1 MGIPHRNNYLIKLT
15 VGKEGETNMEID
27 AFPPNIEPRNGH
39 STFIMKDYLF
49 VAFGDRDYFEYID
62 LTRVDSEF

>member
-1 MGIPHRNNYLIKLT
+1 MI
-15 VGKEGETNMEID
+15 MD
-27 AFPPNIEPRNGH
+27 AFPPNLENRKGH

-49 VAFGDRDYFEYID
+49 VAFGDRNYFEYID